1 VPSFERPR
9 LNGESNLSVVSDGWR
24 ILKLILRE
32 RSSRVAGRGRVEPE
46 PVLPSPLPMVP
57 EAAEAQVQ
65 ASVEG
70 A

>member
-1 VPSFERPR
+1 
-9 LNGESNLSVVSDGWR
+9 VVHDGWR

-32 RSSRVAGRGRVEPE
+32 RFSRLAARTEALAPVTAAAPVADETE
-46 PVLPSPLPMVP
+46 VP
-57 EAAEAQVQ
+57 AQ